1 LELFWIGSAVRNES
15 PKPRYPVNFE
25 IGISNFEFPNH
36 PPAVIGRESVFGKF
50 EIRNSKSEMRGGVG
64 VRVVLVRLSAL
75 GDIVHTWPLA
85 CALAASEARPHVS
98 WVVEEPLKILVEG
111 HPAVDSVLTART
123 GKWRHSPFA
132 TATRAEIAALK
143 TRLRELQPD
152 LVIDPQGT
160 SKSAMLVRWTN
171 AERRIGLAR
180 PWRRELMAGLAYSEW
195 VRGAP
200 GRAHVVA
207 TNLAMV
213 QAIGAAPPALTAPDG
228 SWLLDRVRG
237 RLPAGSWSNP
247 FAVILPGAGGSHKI
261 LPVETLA
268 EIARGLTGHGLEV
281 VVAWGP
287 GEEERARS
295 VAEAGGDGAHLAPP
309 TDIEELA
316 SLLGEARLVVG
327 GDTGPVHLAASF
339 KTPTLAVFLAS
350 DWRRN
355 GPLGDHT
362 AVVSGA
368 DDNATGPSGT
378 ARARPVRKVSATEI
392 LKSARGLLLRT
403 GDINNG

>member
-15 PKPRYPVNFE
+15 PKPRYPVDFE

-85 CALAASEARPHVS
+85 SALAASAAQPHVS
-98 WVVEEPLKILVEG
+98 WVVEEPLRVLVEG
-111 HPAVDSVLTART
+111 HPAIDSVLTTRT
-123 GKWRHSPFA
+123 GKWRRRPFA
-132 TATRAEIAALK
+132 AATRAEVAVLK

-152 LVIDPQGT
+152 LVIDGQGT
-160 SKSAMLVRWTN
+160 SKSAMLVRWTK
-171 AERRIGLAR
+171 AKRRVGLAR
-180 PWRRELMAGLAYSEW
+180 PWRRELMAGLAYTETLP
-195 VRGAP
+195 GAP

-213 QAIGAAPPALTAPDG
+213 QAVGVAPPPLSPPDG
-228 SWLLDRVRG
+228 TWLLERVRG

-247 FAVILPGAGGSHKI
+247 FAVILPGAGGAHKI
-261 LPVETLA
+261 LSESTLS
-268 EIARGLTGHGLEV
+268 EVARGLTGHGLDV

-287 GEEERARS
+287 GEEQRAEV
-295 VAEAGGDGAHLAPP
+295 VAESGGNGVHLAPP
-309 TDIEELA
+309 TDLEELA
-316 SLLGEARLVVG
+316 ALVGEAELVVG

-355 GPLGDHT
+355 GPLGDRT

-368 DDNATGPSGT
+368 SDTASGPSGT
-378 ARARPVRKVSATEI
+378 ARTRPVREVGTAEI
-392 LKSARGLLLRT
+392 LETAHGLLLRAD
-403 GDINNG
+403 GKNHR